1 MPFGVDTNWQR
12 QALPKPEIV
21 SYPLE
26 TTVIDSVVLSA
37 EGVSE
42 AASGSVYA
50 GRRYLVQGTILEAIG
65 DGTYKKYDGTGTIAG
80 ILFDT
85 VEFADG
91 SEASNEPV
99 AMLRRNVSFN
109 SANIVDFE
117 THEADLIADLSTCEF
132 L

>member
-109 SANIVDFE
+109 SANIVDFA

>member
-21 SYPLE
+21 SHPLE
-26 TTVIDSVVLSA
+26 TTVIDSVVLLA
-37 EGVSE
+37 TGVSE

-50 GRRYLVQGTILEAIG
+50 GRRYLVQGTILEAVG

-91 SEASNEPV
+91 STASNEPV

-109 SANIVDFE
+109 SANIVDFA

>member
-1 MPFGVDTNWQR
+1 M
-12 QALPKPEIV
+12 
-21 SYPLE
+21 
-26 TTVIDSVVLSA
+26 IDSVVVVSD
-37 EGVSE
+37 GVTA
-42 AASGSVYA
+42 AASGSLYA
-50 GRRYLVQGTILEAIG
+50 GRRYLVQGTILEAKG
-65 DGTYKKYDGTGTIAG
+65 DGTYKKFDGTGTIAG

-91 SEASNEPV
+91 STASNEPV

-109 SANIVDFE
+109 SANIVDFA

>member
-12 QALPKPEIV
+12 QALPKPEIL

-26 TTVIDSVVLSA
+26 TTVIDSVVVVSS
-37 EGVSE
+37 GISE
-42 AASGSVYA
+42 AASGSPYA
-50 GRRYLVQGTILEAIG
+50 GRRYMVQGTILEAIG
-65 DGTYKKYDGTGTIAG
+65 NGTYKKYDGTGTIAG

-91 SEASNEPV
+91 TSASHEPV
-99 AMLRRNVSFN
+99 AMLRRNVSFK
-109 SANIVDFE
+109 SANIVDFA

>member
-1 MPFGVDTNWQR
+1 MPFGVNSDWQR

-26 TTVIDSVVLSA
+26 TTVIDSVV
-37 EGVSE
+37 VS
-42 AASGSVYA
+42 ASGVDADVSGPYE
-50 GRRYLVQGTILEAIG
+50 GRRYLVQGTILEA
-65 DGTYKKYDGTGTIAG
+65 DGVLYKKYEGSEPIAG

-85 VEFADG
+85 VEFVDE

-109 SANIVDFE
+109 SANIVDFATYE
-117 THEADLIADLSTCEF
+117 TELSADLATCEF

>member
-42 AASGSVYA
+42 AASGTVYA

-109 SANIVDFE
+109 SANIVDFA

>member
-37 EGVSE
+37 DGVSE

-50 GRRYLVQGTILEAIG
+50 GRRYLVQGTILEAKG

-91 SEASNEPV
+91 STASNEPV

-109 SANIVDFE
+109 SANIVDFA

>member
-26 TTVIDSVVLSA
+26 TTVIDSVVLLA
-37 EGVSE
+37 TGVSE

-50 GRRYLVQGTILEAIG
+50 GRRYLVQGTILEAVG

-91 SEASNEPV
+91 STASNEPV

-109 SANIVDFE
+109 SANIVDFA

>member
-37 EGVSE
+37 TGVSE

-50 GRRYLVQGTILEAIG
+50 GRRYLVQGTILEAVG

-91 SEASNEPV
+91 STASNEPV

-109 SANIVDFE
+109 SANIVDFA

>member
-37 EGVSE
+37 DGVSE
-42 AASGSVYA
+42 AASGTVYA
-50 GRRYLVQGTILEAIG
+50 GRRYLVQGTILEAKG

-91 SEASNEPV
+91 STASNEPV

-109 SANIVDFE
+109 SANIVDFA
-117 THEADLIADLSTCEF
+117 THEADLISDLSTCEF

>member
-1 MPFGVDTNWQR
+1 MPFGVSSGWQR

-21 SYPLE
+21 SYPIE
-26 TTVIDSVVLSA
+26 TTVIDSVVVTA
-37 EGVSE
+37 DGVEE

-50 GRRYLVQGTILEAIG
+50 GRRYLVQGTILKDNG
-65 DGTYKKYDGTGTIAG
+65 DGTYSQYTGTGDIAG

-85 VEFADG
+85 VEFADD

-109 SANIVDFE
+109 SANIVDFDDYE
-117 THEADLIADLSTCEF
+117 SDLVAALSTCEF
-132 L
+132 V

>member
-1 MPFGVDTNWQR
+1 MPFGVDTDWQR

-26 TTVIDSVVLSA
+26 TTVIDSVVVVSD
-37 EGVSE
+37 GISE
-42 AASGSVYA
+42 AASGTPYA
-50 GRRYLVQGTILEAIG
+50 GRRYMVQGTVLEAKV

-91 SEASNEPV
+91 TSASNEPV

-109 SANIVDFE
+109 SANIVDFA
-117 THEADLIADLSTCEF
+117 THQSNLARDLTTCEF